1 MTHSDERL
9 NSHYATLYNPPVGGQ
24 VAIGIA
30 GDEGIDWG
38 LAASERYSACPVGS
52 QARTFDMGGSGLV
65 GTATDYLIYGM
76 MIAKLGEYNGTRVL
90 SEDSV
95 TAQLTQ
101 QVPAAANINGIEGRF
116 FGAGFGYSVDPDV
129 GIADSYGW
137 GGSNNTGFSVAP
149 LDGTVAVQMSSCY
162 RCRQAMM
169 VAIEQIID
177 ASRLAQK

>member
-1 MTHSDERL
+1 
-9 NSHYATLYNPPVGGQ
+9 
-24 VAIGIA
+24 
-30 GDEGIDWG
+30 
-38 LAASERYSACPVGS
+38 
-52 QARTFDMGGSGLV
+52 
-65 GTATDYLIYGM
+65 M

-137 GGSNNTGFSVAP
+137 GGSNNTGFSVDP

-169 VAIEQIID
+169 VDIEQIIAD
-177 ASRLAQK
+177 SRLALN